1 EDAEQPRTQL
11 GHAEQTR
18 VLEFDHRRPT
28 GFAPTPAQSSE
39 AILPPNKERR
49 RDRVSDLL
57 TKDIRAIHAAACLL
71 RKKLLRLLL
80 ATKGGGTT
88 RGRDSGPAA
97 LDRFASLAMT
107 ALLATG
113 LGVTF
118 FRPGADSPFIENKK
132 NVLGRVAVNWIYSAI
147 AVNRY

>member
-1 EDAEQPRTQL
+1 M
-11 GHAEQTR
+11 
-18 VLEFDHRRPT
+18 
-28 GFAPTPAQSSE
+28 
-39 AILPPNKERR
+39 
-49 RDRVSDLL
+49 SDLL